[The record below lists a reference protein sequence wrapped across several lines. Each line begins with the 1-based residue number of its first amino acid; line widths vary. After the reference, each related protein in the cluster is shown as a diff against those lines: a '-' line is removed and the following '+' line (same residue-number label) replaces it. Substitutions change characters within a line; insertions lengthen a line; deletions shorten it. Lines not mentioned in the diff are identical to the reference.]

1 MGVAEMR
8 LGETYAARKKGERDK
23 KDDRTSSLRAVGRR
37 ALHTARHGTVEML
50 Y

>member
-8 LGETYAARKKGERDK
+8 LGETYARKKGERDK